1 MVFFEIGNAGQNL
14 LFKTEMP
21 LYFNYDVIINQ
32 AGNELNQKSA
42 FNLL

>member
-1 MVFFEIGNAGQNL
+1 
-14 LFKTEMP
+14 MP

-42 FNLL
+42 LNLLWATMLEKRDLEC